1 MPRPKR
7 IEIPPTGTVPPVSV
21 PPRELKP
28 LPETTPYPHHEWVE
42 WLGDELGKP
51 YFRDLL
57 DRVDAAAK
65 DAKVYPA
72 PRDRY
77 AALKLPPSQVRVV
90 ILGQDPYHGPN
101 QAHGLS
107 FSVQPGVRIPPSLAN
122 IYKEI
127 ENEGLGAAAGRDGCL
142 VGWAQQGV
150 LLLNNVLTVA
160 AGQPGSHRGWGWEHF
175 TDAIVS
181 LLNERREGLVFLLW
195 GKDAATKAQR
205 VDRQKHLVLTSPH
218 PSPYSA
224 NSGFFGNGHFKKANE
239 WLAARGQEPIQW

>member
-1 MPRPKR
+1 M
-7 IEIPPTGTVPPVSV
+7 
-21 PPRELKP
+21 
-28 LPETTPYPHHEWVE
+28 PETTPYPHHEWME
-42 WLGDELGKP
+42 WLGEEFGKP
-51 YFRDLL
+51 YFKALL
-57 DRVDAAAK
+57 DRVDAATKAST
-65 DAKVYPA
+65 VYPA

-90 ILGQDPYHGPN
+90 VLGQDPYHGAG

-107 FSVQPGVRIPPSLAN
+107 FSVKPGTRIPPSLAN

-127 ENEGLGAAAGRDGCL
+127 ENEGMGKAAGRDGCL
-142 VGWAQQGV
+142 IDWAGQGV
-150 LLLNNVLTVA
+150 LMLNNVLTVE
-160 AGQPGSHRGWGWEHF
+160 AGKPGSHRGWGWEQF

-205 VDRQKHLVLTSPH
+205 VDRTKHLVLTSPH

-239 WLAARGQEPIQW
+239 WLVSKGERPIVW